1 MTDESRAALV
11 DSILKFGTQLGV
23 PVLVLIALLYMAREA
38 GVAVY
43 GTAIVPLVKAHAE
56 FLESTQETLKEIGA
70 AQRQQAQ
77 TMEEIV
83 TGQRE
88 LAGFLR
94 DRGGAN

>member
-11 DSILKFGTQLGV
+11 DSVLKFGTQLGV
-23 PVLVLIALLYMAREA
+23 PVLVLLALLYMAREA

-43 GTAIVPLVKAHAE
+43 STAIVPLVKAHAE
-56 FLESTQETLKEIGA
+56 FLDSTQTTLKEIGT
-70 AQRQQAQ
+70 AQRQQAE

-88 LAGFLR
+88 LA
-94 DRGGAN
+94 DHIKSRGGG

>member
-1 MTDESRAALV
+1 MTEESKTALV

-23 PVLVLIALLYMAREA
+23 PVLVLLALLYMAREA

-43 GTAIVPLVKAHAE
+43 GTAIVPLVKAHSE

-70 AQRQQAQ
+70 AQRQQAA

-83 TGQRE
+83 AGQRE
-88 LAGFLR
+88 LSSRL
-94 DRGGAN
+94 RGGN